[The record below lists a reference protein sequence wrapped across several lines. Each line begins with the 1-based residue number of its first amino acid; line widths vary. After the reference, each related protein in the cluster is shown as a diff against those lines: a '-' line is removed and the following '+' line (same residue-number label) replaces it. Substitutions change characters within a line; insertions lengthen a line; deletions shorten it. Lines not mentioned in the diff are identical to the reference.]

1 MSSKYIYF
9 GNTSISSNSVH
20 YGDCSKSSDIDKL
33 ESVDDLINDI
43 TADALAGVDGQYKKT
58 DLQDGIQHLK
68 VTPKWR
74 KNTPDN
80 NAKADNADKL
90 HLSILSR
97 VSTSTQEY
105 VLNKIAELYTPDCA
119 EQDKQ
124 IEIPKDFS
132 NLDDV
137 IDKGVNVY
145 LMKQQASI
153 DAVDTKKTSLKT
165 QKSQL
170 KTQKKREQ
178 YAVGML
184 KSSGVNESDIAI
196 RQEKITN
203 IESQIAKLDVQIK
216 KLNDKQ
222 KSLEKQKSENQENAS
237 KIKEQIQDHIKTDLH
252 PANAES
258 IGDGYLYIF
267 LKDSNV
273 DGFGKLKLYSEYK
286 ASIKHNLTYFAEV
299 DISEYTEC
307 DYRSADADSASTRIQ
322 LPSCYAKDNQTY
334 ELEQVVVLFSKVQL
348 SSARLDKIEIDS
360 KLQSSHAQN
369 LNISNLK
376 DSFDMSL
383 RENISFAK
391 AKVRDI
397 KYKYIDNSAKQADWD
412 KLEVYPVLDICK
424 SLQWNL
430 LVNDPVGVM
439 DHNNFAIGWC
449 QTQLSKI
456 CVEIQADNYGKSSI
470 LIANFLFNPQMS
482 GLMDVNLNGL
492 DGDSLGFKT
501 TNLYGDDTTQA
512 QFKNLVTNWNAKANQ
527 LKEVNRTKDTID
539 LELLKYNLRSN
550 ARSIMRGFMEAFQAQ
565 GLAWIDPTDK
575 LIECWRDMFSVGA
588 HGYGSSFERWF
599 DTVNH
604 LSIDPQT
611 TDNLYDVISDRP
623 VDKLETTYTTKTVG
637 FGKDAQYVNKLTGYT
652 LTSYEYHIDYYK
664 QTIKTYNEKLELTD
678 TQVSYIDKDQN
689 PIAKDKLGDHIRDNA
704 PDGLKYMT
712 RALKPSGSD
721 PDDFIRT
728 WIANSLSQV
737 TNTDITTFLQ
747 GNKPEVSELLV
758 PSGDVDKAKGTYDK
772 DKLAL
777 SNSIELVLK
786 QANSV
791 DIDRSQFQE
800 AVKKYTKQYAQKA
813 ISKADSTTGKAYK
826 LADDLLNGKSVS
838 SDLISLT
845 KDKRVE
851 TAMISFINKVHI
863 RYVNHEFT
871 KSLLSY
877 KPQRKY
883 FTDLLENSFEL
894 TNFFG
899 SGEGSVTKILLSSNF
914 DVNVVRGQEVSATLA
929 KAARG
934 RNISVEDRYYR
945 GQTHFFL
952 EENAYK
958 EFQNQ
963 VHEETQQHLDKLKSN
978 NLIDKEMYDDLKNQK
993 TSLGSLRYQAIT
1005 GAIES
1010 AYGAYSAI
1018 NELNEELEKLQKT
1031 EGMENAIVCL
1041 GITKQIFEIQNN
1053 CVKVINEYNNF
1064 KLSNSLLKTVPCT
1077 ELFGSMESKI
1087 KAGKARK
1094 KALDSLIKT
1103 NDVVV
1108 GTLGLGISTLQLI
1121 QSVRSLSQSMNQND
1135 EHAIRAD
1142 IANFINSGATT
1153 LSSAKTIADTLKGE
1167 AKKTGEAVAK
1177 KASGSVISGAANTAE
1192 KLGIEGSEKLVAQGV
1207 RRLGIEALGLLA
1219 IPYLGEILLVIDIAT
1234 TLWAAYEEMN
1244 KDNIYQQWVKLSN
1257 LYP

>member
-1 MSSKYIYF
+1 MNNNFTDFGNKNFYCANVQYGDSSKA
-9 GNTSISSNSVH
+9 
-20 YGDCSKSSDIDKL
+20 SDADKL

-43 TADALAGVDGQYKKT
+43 MADALAGADGQYKKT
-58 DLQDGIQHLK
+58 DLPDGIQHLK
-68 VTPKWR
+68 VIPKWR
-74 KNTPDN
+74 KNTPNN

-132 NLDDV
+132 DLDDV

-153 DAVDTKKTSLKT
+153 DAIDTKKTSLKT

-170 KTQKKREQ
+170 NTQKKREQ

-196 RQEKITN
+196 RQEKIAD

-222 KSLEKQKSENQENAS
+222 KSLEKEKSENQEKVS
-237 KIKEQIQDHIKTDLH
+237 KIKEQIQEQIKTDLR

-258 IGDGYLYIF
+258 IGEGYLYIF

-273 DGFGKLKLYSEYK
+273 DGFGKLKLYREYK
-286 ASIKHNLTYFAEV
+286 ASIEHNLTNFAEV

-397 KYKYIDNSAKQADWD
+397 KYKYIDNSAKQADWN

-439 DHNNFAIGWC
+439 DHNNFAIAWC

-456 CVEIQADNYGKSSI
+456 CVDIQADNYGKSSI

-482 GLMDVNLNGL
+482 GMLDVSEGKVSSLWTSFRTYDEEYKLQLKGL
-492 DGDSLGFKT
+492 INSWL
-501 TNLYGDDTTQA
+501 
-512 QFKNLVTNWNAKANQ
+512 AKANQ

-588 HGYGSSFERWF
+588 HSYGSSFERWF

-611 TDNLYDVISDRP
+611 TDNLYDIVSDRP
-623 VDKLETTYTTKTVG
+623 VDKLEIQSIRGIMLYSYTI
-637 FGKDAQYVNKLTGYT
+637 
-652 LTSYEYHIDYYK
+652 TSYEYHINYYK
-664 QTIKTYNEKLELTD
+664 CTAKKFDAHQKLVSTD
-678 TQVSYIDKDQN
+678 VSYIDKDQN
-689 PIAKDKLGDHIRDNA
+689 PIAKDKLGDHIHENA
-704 PDGLKYMT
+704 PDGLRYMT
-712 RALKPSGSD
+712 RALKPSGNDSD
-721 PDDFIRT
+721 PIRT
-728 WIANSLSQV
+728 WVANSLSEV
-737 TNTDITTFLQ
+737 TGLDVETFLQ

-758 PSGDVDKAKGTYDK
+758 PSGAAADKAKGTYDK

-786 QANSV
+786 QAKPI

-800 AVKKYTKQYAQKA
+800 AVKKYSKQYAQKA
-813 ISKADSTTGKAYK
+813 ISKADSTTSKAYK

-851 TAMISFINKVHI
+851 TAVISFVNKVHI

-899 SGEGSVTKILLSSNF
+899 SGEGSVTKILLSSKF
-914 DVNVVRGQEVSATLA
+914 DVNVTRGQEVSATLA

-1121 QSVRSLSQSMNQND
+1121 QSVRSLSESMNQND
-1135 EHAIRAD
+1135 EHVIRAD

-1153 LSSAKTIADTLKGE
+1153 LSSAKTIADTLKG
-1167 AKKTGEAVAK
+1167 
-1177 KASGSVISGAANTAE
+1177 AE
-1192 KLGIEGSEKLVAQGV
+1192 KKGAEKIGESAADLLGRNTGKKLTEKAVEREAAITLVE
-1207 RRLGIEALGLLA
+1207 RLGIRAAAFLS
-1219 IPYLGEILLVIDIAT
+1219 IPYLGEVLLVIDIAT
-1234 TLWAAYEEMN
+1234 TLWQMWEEAN